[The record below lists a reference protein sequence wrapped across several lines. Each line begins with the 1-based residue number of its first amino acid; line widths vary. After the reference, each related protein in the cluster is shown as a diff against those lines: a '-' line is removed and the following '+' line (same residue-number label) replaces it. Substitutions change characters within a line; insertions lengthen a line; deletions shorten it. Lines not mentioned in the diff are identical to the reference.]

1 MSTGYFLR
9 KYDRTTCGG
18 VIFPSQDKYKILG
31 LPVARAGDSVTCG
44 KDGKVYQIMGSV
56 PKMTYKGIGLA
67 GSIHSKST
75 CPCMAELLPSCV
87 KAKYS
92 TDHMVLSP
100 SAMRASVFDLGTPQ
114 HAQAAHKP
122 VKHQEEKSPSTCA
135 CDRDIT
141 MDEFKKIATGCTNET
156 DLKNYLDL
164 LNLWMPWNGIT
175 TCRTKS
181 HFLSQICCETG
192 NFSTMI
198 EHGGDSKDYAPYY
211 GRGIMQLTEYE
222 NYKAYGNYANQ
233 NFTDEAN
240 KTYNKISTLPYSFL
254 SGFWY
259 FCINTDCCSSA
270 EKDDFNMITARING
284 GFNGY
289 NIRRNKFNEIS
300 DLLNSNHL
308 KLLEDNGNFNF
319 ASSEISKNRT
329 YSLAWGVWHDPQKP
343 HFTGVVKS
351 KEQALLGYEKAK
363 ELWGSDSKRVHSHG
377 TLYGIKLKEMLKSI
391 NYFIDALK

>member
-18 VIFPSQDKYKILG
+18 VIYPSQDKFKVLG

-44 KDGKVYQIMGSV
+44 KDGKIYQIMGSV
-56 PKMTYKGIGLA
+56 PKMSYKGIGLA

-75 CPCMAELLPSCV
+75 CPCMAELLPSCE

-92 TDHMVLSP
+92 TEHMVLSP

-122 VKHQEEKSPSTCA
+122 VKNHDDNLPSTCA

-164 LNLWMPWNGIT
+164 LNLWMPWNGIS
-175 TCRTKS
+175 TCRAKT
-181 HFLSQICCETG
+181 HFLAQACGETG

-198 EHGGDSKDYAPYY
+198 ESGGSKKPYAPYF
-211 GRGIMQLTEYE
+211 GRGIMQLTGEA
-222 NYKAYGNYANQ
+222 NYLSYGVECGKNL
-233 NFTDEAN
+233 TDEKN
-240 KTYNKISTLPYSFL
+240 KGYELVSILPYAFL

-259 FCINTDCCSSA
+259 YCTKTKCQDYA
-270 EKDDFNMITARING
+270 DADDFNKVVAVING

-289 NIRRNKFNEIS
+289 NQRLSKFNTIAKTLGSE
-300 DLLNSNHL
+300 HL
-308 KLLEDNGNFNF
+308 SLLEEDDKFSF
-319 ASSEISKNRT
+319 EKSDIYKNPIQ
-329 YSLAWGVWHDPQKP
+329 SFLWGKWHDPKVTKCTGTDKNEDEAKKGYARAKYLRDERNKKRQRKKMIAQLKP
-343 HFTGVVKS
+343 
-351 KEQALLGYEKAK
+351 
-363 ELWGSDSKRVHSHG
+363 R
-377 TLYGIKLKEMLKSI
+377 
-391 NYFIDALK
+391 